1 MFPQHSL
8 VWFRF
13 WGDLNRLEINTL
25 MSTYWHAPGY
35 DPAFAVLQDFRG
47 TDTNDLTHSELVLM
61 AEKLKAL
68 RQKLGISMRLALLA
82 PGDLGFGM
90 GRMFVTLLGNA
101 PLVTASAFRDLE
113 GVGAFLNLT
122 PEARALIGSPDVTP
136 ASVAI

>member
-1 MFPQHSL
+1 
-8 VWFRF
+8 
-13 WGDLNRLEINTL
+13 
-25 MSTYWHAPGY
+25 MSTCWHAPGY
-35 DPAFAVLQDFRG
+35 APAFGVSQDFRG
-47 TDTNDLTHSELVLM
+47 TDIDDLTHFELVLM

-101 PLVTASAFRDLE
+101 PLVTASACRDLE
-113 GVGAFLNLT
+113 GVGTFLNLT

-136 ASVAI
+136 SNVVI